1 VIVPLDL
8 IAAGTSFCR
17 DGSGLVVKLELEL
30 GDDAELL
37 ELLDALALLEPPELD
52 DLLLPHAPTATAQT
66 AASQSAR
73 HILKLSMLRCSPS
86 VAGYGSLG
94 DRRSGGEAAF

>member
-1 VIVPLDL
+1 L

-30 GDDAELL
+30 GDDA